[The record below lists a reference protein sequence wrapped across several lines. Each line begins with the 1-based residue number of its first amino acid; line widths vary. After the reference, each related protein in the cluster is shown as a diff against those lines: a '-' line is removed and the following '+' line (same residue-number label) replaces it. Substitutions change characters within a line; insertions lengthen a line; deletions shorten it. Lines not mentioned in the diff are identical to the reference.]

1 MRDFDAFFPGAFL
14 TVCVIALVVMS
25 FKGLLG

>member
-1 MRDFDAFFPGAFL
+1 VRDFDAFFPGAFL
-14 TVCVIALVVMS
+14 TACVIALVVLT